1 MTPPP
6 PGVRRLPTLT
16 GLRFAAAALVLLGHL
31 NLSPAF
37 VPPARIA
44 VSFFFV
50 LSGFVLTW
58 SARENDPL
66 RRFWRRRF
74 WKILPNHVVTW
85 GLMLAVV
92 AVSGLPASPALPP
105 GATPPASAVAN
116 LALLHAWF
124 PATTLLSSVNP
135 VSWSLCSELL
145 FYALFPAIL
154 PLVLRIPARRL
165 GVAAAAVVV
174 LTWLVPVAALL
185 FSGPVHV
192 PGSPGMPVSQYW
204 FAYYFPPSRLPE
216 FLLGMVLAR
225 MVHSGLLPRIGVTV
239 PSLGIGVLLAAATAA
254 LPLHFTFAAATII
267 PVALVVLGA
276 AAMDVRGVRSFWNLR
291 ATVFLGEISFA
302 LYLVHP
308 PVIVAYNRLVG
319 GPSRAAIGVAGTGLV
334 LATLCLLAAW
344 ALHRFVERPLMW
356 RFGSGRA
363 FATSRDTVRALA
375 KSGPA
380 RL

>member
-1 MTPPP
+1 
-6 PGVRRLPTLT
+6 
-16 GLRFAAAALVLLGHL
+16 
-31 NLSPAF
+31 
-37 VPPARIA
+37 

-58 SARENDPL
+58 SARANDPP

-85 GLMLAVV
+85 GLMLAVL
-92 AVSGLPASPALPP
+92 AVSGLPASPVLPP
-105 GATPPASAVAN
+105 GATPPSSAVAN

-124 PATTLLSSVNP
+124 PSTGLLYSVNP

-145 FYALFPAIL
+145 FYVLFPALL

-165 GVAAAAVVV
+165 GVAAAGVVV
-174 LTWLVPVAALL
+174 LAWLVPPASLL
-185 FSGPVHV
+185 VSGTATV

-204 FAYYFPPSRLPE
+204 FAYSFPPGRLPE

-225 MVHSGLLPRIGVTV
+225 MVHSGILPRAGGAV
-239 PSLGIGVLLAAATAA
+239 PSIAIGVLLAAATVA
-254 LPLHFTFAAATII
+254 LAPHFTFAAATIV

-276 AAMDVRGVRSFWNLR
+276 AAMGAREVRSLWSLR
-291 ATVFLGEISFA
+291 AMVFLGEISFA

-308 PVIVAYNRLVG
+308 PVIVAYDRLVG
-319 GPSRAAIGVAGTGLV
+319 GPSRAAIGEAGTGLV
-334 LATLCLLAAW
+334 ITALCLLAAW
-344 ALHRFVERPLMW
+344 ALYRFVERPLRW

-363 FATSRDTVRALA
+363 FATSGDTVRALS
-375 KSGPA
+375 KSGPG